1 MQLGII
7 HSLRVKLYMFMLEVR
22 VQVAPVCLL
31 QFLLDSMV
39 VESVTT
45 AMQVEEQQVVVA
57 GVHVL
62 SPGQRVTLFQ
72 PVGTKP

>member
-7 HSLRVKLYMFMLEVR
+7 HSLQVKLYMFMLAVR

-45 AMQVEEQQVVVA
+45 ARAEEQQVVV
-57 GVHVL
+57 V
-62 SPGQRVTLFQ
+62 GQI
-72 PVGTKP
+72 